1 MINMGYDLG
10 NLDIT
15 EQLERIAEQL
25 ERIANTLEVF
35 EQVAIDIGEK
45 ITPFKEGDE

>member
-35 EQVAIDIGEK
+35 KEA
-45 ITPFKEGDE
+45 TLFKEGDE